1 MEVRRRSRSRDAEGK
16 DLLRESKAFPDW
28 WFMGRSRQYG
38 YDRRHQADETIVDGR
53 AAHKAFCWL
62 GKRGGSPKRFI
73 GRLEC
78 DWRLVERMIDSA
90 TAILILLKDRKSTR
104 LNSSH

>member
-16 DLLRESKAFPDW
+16 DLLRESKAFPDR

-38 YDRRHQADETIVDGR
+38 YDRRHQADETIVGGR
-53 AAHKAFCWL
+53 AAHKAFCWP

-78 DWRLVERMIDSA
+78 DRSEERRVGKECVSPC
-90 TAILILLKDRKSTR
+90 RSR
-104 LNSSH
+104 W